1 MAQTARQISALQI
14 NRARQEDRQR
24 NKFPPDRIAFRP
36 EAATEDMTNFK
47 LYNTGNLTLKALCR
61 CVAKSNLL
69 DEIYP
74 DGIPEEM
81 MLNELRITG
90 WDRKWASTQN

>member
-1 MAQTARQISALQI
+1 MGQINRQISTLQI
-14 NRARQEDRQR
+14 NRSRQEDRQK

-47 LYNTGNLTLKALCR
+47 LYNNGDITLKALCR

-90 WDRKWASTQN
+90 WDRKWVSMQS